1 MPAITLSTACLPFF
15 TQFLG
20 NLRHLLVK
28 AQADVAARGYDEQA
42 LIQYRLAPDM
52 LPFKTQICIACDA
65 AKLCVARITGLDAPK
80 YDNTETTLAEL
91 VQRIDNTVAWLKT
104 VPASAIDGQEDKEV
118 TFPVGKTGTRTLT
131 GQAYVLTWALPNV
144 FFHITT
150 AYTILR
156 HNGVVIGKSDYL
168 VGPAA

>member
-1 MPAITLSTACLPFF
+1 MNLSSVSLPVFV
-15 TQFLG
+15 QFLC

-42 LIQYRLAPDM
+42 LVQYRLAPDM

-65 AKLCVARITGLDAPK
+65 AKLCVARIGGLDAPK
-80 YDNTETTLAEL
+80 YDNTENTLAEL
-91 VQRIDNTVAWLKT
+91 VQRVDNTVAWLKT
-104 VPASAIDGQEDKEV
+104 VPATALDGLEDKEV

-131 GQAYVLTWALPNV
+131 GQAYVMTWALPNV
-144 FFHITT
+144 FFHITA

>member
-1 MPAITLSTACLPFF
+1 MNLSTASLPVF

-20 NLRHLLVK
+20 NLRHLLAK

-42 LIQYRLAPDM
+42 LVQYRLAPDM
-52 LPFKTQICIACDA
+52 LPFKIQICIACDA

-80 YDNTETTLAEL
+80 YENTENTLAEL
-91 VQRIDNTVAWLKT
+91 VQRIDNTVAWLQT
-104 VPASAIDGQEDKEV
+104 VPASALDGQEDKDV
-118 TFPVGKTGTRTLT
+118 TIPVGKTATRTMT
-131 GQAYVLTWALPNV
+131 AQAYLMTWALPNM

-150 AYTILR
+150 AYNILR
-156 HNGVVIGKSDYL
+156 HNGVVIGKGDYL